1 MRLRELRTR
10 GFRNLAEEDILFA
23 DGFNVLVGDNAQGK
37 TSVLE
42 AVFVLGMLNSF
53 RTQKLRQTIRHGET
67 EAELRGRFSDGGI
80 GTEVRVRLD
89 GKGRRV
95 IRDGKRIM
103 RIDEHVGTIPMASF
117 TPNDLDMIKGASAVR
132 RRFLDRGC
140 STLFGGY
147 FSDLSDYRK
156 ALKTRNALLKSA
168 AADPRLLSS
177 YEEILARCGALIS
190 ARRRELIANIA
201 TRLSDAQRLFSFDR
215 PLTIEFR
222 DGFGCEDGDGAEVR
236 LEKLARLRSED
247 VRRGHTSVGSH
258 RDDFSTAID
267 GRPAR
272 QFGSQGQ
279 QRMLAISLLLS
290 LAEEMVRSG
299 PGPIL
304 LLDDISS
311 ELDTHRRKSLFR
323 ELSRIGVQ
331 ILITTTDER
340 IASVMEGDFRL
351 LRVAEGRVSPTG
363 KGRP

>member
-1 MRLRELRTR
+1 VRLRELRTR
-10 GFRNLAEEDILFA
+10 SFRNLAEEDILFA

-67 EAELRGRFSDGGI
+67 EADLCGRFSDGDI
-80 GTEVRVRLD
+80 GMEVRVRLD
-89 GKGRRV
+89 GNGRRV
-95 IRDGKRIM
+95 VRDGKRIL

-168 AADPRLLSS
+168 AADPRLLAS
-177 YEEILARCGALIS
+177 YEEILAHCGARIS
-190 ARRRELIANIA
+190 SRRRELIANIA
-201 TRLSDAQRLFSFDR
+201 SRLSDAQRLFSFDR
-215 PLTIEFR
+215 PLGIEFR
-222 DGFGCEDGDGAEVR
+222 DGFGCEAGDGVEVR
-236 LEKLARLRSED
+236 MEKLARLRPED
-247 VRRGHTSVGSH
+247 VRRGHTSMGSH
-258 RDDFSTAID
+258 RDDFSTTID

-279 QRMLAISLLLS
+279 QRMLTISLLLS

-311 ELDTHRRKSLFR
+311 ELDSHRRKSLFR

-340 IASVMEGDFRL
+340 IANVMEGDLCL
-351 LRVAEGRVSPTG
+351 LRVSEGRVSPAG